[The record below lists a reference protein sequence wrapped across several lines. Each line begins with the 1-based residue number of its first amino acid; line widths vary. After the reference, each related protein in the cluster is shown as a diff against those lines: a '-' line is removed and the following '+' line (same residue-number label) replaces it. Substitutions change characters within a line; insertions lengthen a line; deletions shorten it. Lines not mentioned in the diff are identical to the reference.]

1 MLGTDRLLIA
11 SILADTG
18 ASTDRLLIASIL
30 ADTGAWY

>member
-1 MLGTDRLLIA
+1 MLVLIDVLIA